1 MGLEDLF
8 LRWLIHIDGKFVLP
22 FGSRFQFLPHGF
34 SVLPGTA
41 WVFSDVAV
49 AFPAADPRERGWSC
63 TVAENR
69 PCFHSVPL
77 VTLVNPIQ
85 CGREG
90 QGHECQE
97 TEIPGGHLEGRT
109 GHIVCFLSMRKNSV
123 HVLLS
128 SFYRWSF
135 VSLPKTTKLSNS
147 KQVCLTPEPVSLPL
161 YSATSQQTSPLGT

>member
-1 MGLEDLF
+1 MANLCCL
-8 LRWLIHIDGKFVLP
+8 LAV
-22 FGSRFQFLPHGF
+22 GF
-34 SVLPGTA
+34 SSCHMDSPSSRGLLEY
-41 WVFSDVAV
+41 SHDVAV
-49 AFPAADPRERGWSC
+49 AFPTADPREQGWSC
-63 TVAENR
+63 TVTENK

-77 VTLVNPIQ
+77 VILVNPIQ

-97 TEIPGGHLEGRT
+97 TEIPGGHLEGRI
-109 GHIVCFLSMRKNSV
+109 GLLSMRKNSV
-123 HVLLS
+123 QVLLS

-147 KQVCLTPEPVSLPL
+147 KQVYLTPEPMPLPL